1 MNKLVKDNEVL
12 MAEVAE
18 LDSRLRRALDE
29 KAALQKQVGIRPHDH
44 GGPRP
49 CVRAGADPHARTV
62 RTPIQ
67 VETLLEEAQSSAT
80 SSEISTQL
88 LASVKEHA
96 AQGRAARDEQEKQ
109 HGVERE
115 FLLSIFRELEAQI
128 TLARTE
134 REELLSRVDRER
146 RSASKRHKA
155 RVYCTST

>member
-1 MNKLVKDNEVL
+1 M
-12 MAEVAE
+12 
-18 LDSRLRRALDE
+18 
-29 KAALQKQVGIRPHDH
+29 
-44 GGPRP
+44 
-49 CVRAGADPHARTV
+49 
-62 RTPIQ
+62 RTPTQ

-134 REELLSRVDRER
+134 REELLPRVDRER

-155 RVYCTST
+155 RVRLHLAFTSPSPTTTPLAQEMEESLSRAVAERDAMRTRCDVEKEQLQKN